1 MSQSN
6 PAAIRSCRDPIPP
19 RFRILMES
27 FFLLFFFLFFLFN
40 LLPFCC
46 RKFKIEISAG
56 NLFLRLFCS
65 SRGTRTWKEI
75 WYFLKIYNSSS
86 NTEET
91 YIVDDWLIF
100 RVIPKMLSTNTYF
113 ICMQFFFYLS
123 CKDVLLSRNFFLPK
137 IKFLLWN
144 KD

>member
-1 MSQSN
+1 
-6 PAAIRSCRDPIPP
+6 
-19 RFRILMES
+19 MEI
-27 FFLLFFFLFFLFN
+27 N
-40 LLPFCC
+40 L
-46 RKFKIEISAG
+46 
-56 NLFLRLFCS
+56 
-65 SRGTRTWKEI
+65 T
-75 WYFLKIYNSSS
+75 FLKIYNSSS